1 MIRRIFFV
9 LPAAALLVHILLLYI
24 ETGKGISERT
34 KTSPTIFYGQP
45 LEIRKDDHPGNLH
58 LVERLNKLFYRQVSG
73 KPSKPGTFSSDKA
86 RIRLLLHD
94 AGHNG
99 RSKTSGPVEISL
111 ANGRVATI
119 ASPEGNPLDSVRLEP
134 EEIGRLTGPTME
146 PRLPVPLSDISPS
159 LQKAVIV
166 CEDKRFYSHF
176 GIDVLAVGRALSVN
190 LREKRFAQGASTIT
204 QQLARNVFLSP
215 EKTFARKL
223 REMEF
228 ALALELRYS
237 KKQILE
243 MYLNRIYLGQAG
255 DRGLYGVE
263 KASRFYFSRHAA
275 DLSLEEAALLAGII
289 HAPNRYSL
297 ARNSRAA
304 LERRGKVLS
313 RMRQLEMITQPE
325 FEQASAAPV
334 KIHAGVPPAHLSS
347 YFIDYILRITK
358 EELGSERLYH
368 PGYRYYTTL
377 DSFQQTAAEE
387 AVARGLETIEKTTRP
402 AREPL
407 QAALVAIDPKTGRIT
422 AMVGGRSYAQTR
434 FNRAVD
440 ALRQPGS
447 AFKPFV
453 LLAAL
458 SQSLTKHGNWTLS
471 TLVSG
476 EPISFS
482 TPEGMW
488 TPTNFEN
495 KQYTNITIRKA
506 IEDSV
511 NTATVRLAA
520 DVGFNEVLKTARAAG
535 IVSPL
540 LPVPSMAL
548 GSFEVSPLELAYAYA
563 TLASGGTRFERFA
576 LFSVTTP
583 DGDRL
588 WSGKMKPKQV
598 FDPRT
603 TYLTGYALEGVLER
617 GTARE
622 AKSLHLDFPVSGK
635 TGTTNGNRDSWFV
648 GYTPDIVC
656 AVWVGYDSGADTGLT
671 GATGALRIFTRFM
684 RAFYSL
690 SGPPAVA
697 VPDGIERSVI
707 DPESGYLATSLC
719 PRIFP
724 EAYLRSTAPRE
735 TCPDHPV
742 HPVMDALR
750 NKMREAGAF
759 LRDLLPK

>member
-1 MIRRIFFV
+1 M
-9 LPAAALLVHILLLYI
+9 LAAAALLIHFILAFI
-24 ETGKGISERT
+24 EVGKGVGGV
-34 KTSPTIFYGQP
+34 KASPTIFYGQP
-45 LEIRKDDHPGNLH
+45 LEIRKGDHPANRH
-58 LVERLNKLFYRQVSG
+58 LAERLNKLSYKQVSG
-73 KPSKPGTFSSDKA
+73 KPSKPGTFSSEKA
-86 RIRLLLHD
+86 RIRLFLHD

-99 RSKTSGPVEISL
+99 SSKYSGPVEISL
-111 ANGRVATI
+111 ENGRVASLT
-119 ASPEGNPLDSVRLEP
+119 SPDGKPLDSVRLEP
-134 EEIGRLTGPTME
+134 EEIGRLAGPKME
-146 PRLPVPLSDISPS
+146 FRTPVSLSGISPY
-159 LQKAVIV
+159 LQNAVIA
-166 CEDKRFYSHF
+166 CEDKRFYHHF
-176 GIDVLAVGRALSVN
+176 GIDPLAAGRALSVN
-190 LREKRFAQGASTIT
+190 FREKRFAQGASTIT

-223 REMEF
+223 REMEL
-228 ALALELRYS
+228 ALSLELRYS

-255 DRGLYGVE
+255 DRGIYGVE
-263 KASRFYFSRHAA
+263 EASRLYFARHAR
-275 DLSLEEAALLAGII
+275 DLSLEEAALLAAII

-297 ARNSRAA
+297 AGNSRTA

-313 RMRQLEMITQPE
+313 RMRQLNMITQPE
-325 FEQASAAPV
+325 FERASAAPAR
-334 KIHAGVPPAHLSS
+334 IHAGAPPAHLPS

-358 EELGSERLYH
+358 EELGAERPYH
-368 PGYRYYTTL
+368 PGYRYDTTL
-377 DSFQQTAAEE
+377 DPFQQAAAEE
-387 AVARGLETIEKTTRP
+387 AVARGLEAIEKTARP

-407 QAALVAIDPKTGRIT
+407 QAALVAIDPKTGFIT

-458 SQSLTKHGNWTLS
+458 SRSLEKKGEWTLS
-471 TLVSG
+471 TPVSG
-476 EPISFS
+476 EPISLS

-520 DVGFNEVLKTARAAG
+520 NVGFKEVLKTARAAG

-583 DGDRL
+583 DGVRL
-588 WSGKMKPKQV
+588 WSGEMKRKQV
-598 FDPRT
+598 LDPRA
-603 TYLTGYALEGVLER
+603 TYLTGHALEGVLER

-622 AKSLHLDFPVSGK
+622 ARALEIDFPVSGK

-671 GATGALRIFTRFM
+671 GAAGALRIFARFM
-684 RAFYSL
+684 RSFYSQ

-697 VPDGIERSVI
+697 VPDGIEMAAI
-707 DPESGYLATSLC
+707 DPDSGYLATALC
-719 PRIFP
+719 PRTFQ
-724 EAYLRSTAPRE
+724 EAYLRGTAPE
-735 TCPDHPV
+735 KTCPDHAV
-742 HPVMDALR
+742 HPVTDAILGQAR
-750 NKMREAGAF
+750 RLEAF
-759 LRDLLPK
+759 LRGLLPR